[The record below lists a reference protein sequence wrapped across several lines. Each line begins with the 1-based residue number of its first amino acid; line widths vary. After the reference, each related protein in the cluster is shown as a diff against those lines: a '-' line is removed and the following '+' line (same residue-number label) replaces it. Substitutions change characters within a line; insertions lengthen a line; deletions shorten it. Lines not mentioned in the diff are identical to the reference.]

1 MTQRVPVKSKPQTT
15 SSKECLKTY
24 VDGITKQLQ
33 QHPNMKFKERA
44 KLFGEALDE
53 LKKAEL
59 ALKKAQPKRGG
70 NKTRKSSKKVS
81 NKVSKKS
88 SKKSSNKVSKKS
100 SKKAAIT
107 RGKTRNG
114 KNRTFKSQH

>member
-1 MTQRVPVKSKPQTT
+1 MKD
-15 SSKECLKTY
+15 KEK
-24 VDGITKQLQ
+24 
-33 QHPNMKFKERA
+33 A
-44 KLFGEALDE
+44 KLFGEAWDE

-59 ALKKAQPKRGG
+59 ALKKAQPKSGG
-70 NKTRKSSKKVS
+70 NKTRKSSRKSSNKVS

-88 SKKSSNKVSKKS
+88 SRKS

-114 KNRTFKSQH
+114 KNRTFKSPH